1 MKSKSVIMIGLFLLL
16 PFTATAQQQIEK
28 TFDALRQSK
37 AQKEVWSEH
46 TIEKD
51 PETGKLEGLSDIYDF
66 LITDPQNKNLVNAI
80 EQAFHQDEGKA
91 YSVRTGNRGG
101 EEHYTTLAVGNSNRG
116 GVAIGLIKG
125 SKYIYALFLDPE
137 DPARQHRYAYALEW
151 VDDGDKIRG
160 RIAKT
165 YATTLKYR
173 ASKKLSRTI
182 SVNGNEI
189 NIDGNSFSLGSRFPF
204 DNSSAFD
211 NDSIF
216 SYGSKS
222 SESWL
227 SEFNTFKNLFLN
239 NPTGTA
245 ANYYVSHIYKLCK
258 NAGSIDD
265 AEKVMVIKELE
276 KLKKAAKD
284 DFLKQM
290 FEMSSERLNK

>member
-1 MKSKSVIMIGLFLLL
+1 MKNKSVIMVGLFLLL

-28 TFDALRQSK
+28 AFDALRQSK

-66 LITDPQNKNLVNAI
+66 LITNPQKKELITAI
-80 EQAFHQDEGKA
+80 EQAFRQDEGKA

-101 EEHYTTLAVGNSNRG
+101 EEHYTALAVGNSNRG
-116 GVAIGLIKG
+116 GVAIGLMKG

-137 DPARQHRYAYALEW
+137 DSKREHRYAYALEW

-165 YATTLKYR
+165 YATTQEYR
-173 ASKKLSRTI
+173 KSNRQSSTI
-182 SVNGNEI
+182 SINGNTF
-189 NIDGNSFSLGSRFPF
+189 NIDHRFS
-204 DNSSAFD
+204 
-211 NDSIF
+211 
-216 SYGSKS
+216 S

-227 SEFNTFKNLFLN
+227 SEFNTFKNLFLK

-245 ANYYVSHIYKLCK
+245 TNYYVSHIYKLCK
-258 NAGSIDD
+258 NAGSLDD

-276 KLKKAAKD
+276 KMKKASND
-284 DFLKQM
+284 DFIKQM

>member
-1 MKSKSVIMIGLFLLL
+1 MVGLFLLL

-28 TFDALRQSK
+28 AFEALRQSK

-66 LITDPQNKNLVNAI
+66 QITNTQKKELITAI
-80 EQAFHQDEGKA
+80 EQAFRLDENKA
-91 YSVRTGNRGG
+91 YSVRTANRGG
-101 EEHYTTLAVGNSNRG
+101 EEHYTTLAVGNGNRG
-116 GVAIGLIKG
+116 GVAVGLMKG

-165 YATTLKYR
+165 YATTQEYR
-173 ASKKLSRTI
+173 KSNRQSSTI
-182 SVNGNEI
+182 SINGNKF
-189 NIDGNSFSLGSRFPF
+189 NIDHRFS
-204 DNSSAFD
+204 
-211 NDSIF
+211 
-216 SYGSKS
+216 S

-227 SEFNTFKNLFLN
+227 SEFNTFKNLFLK

-245 ANYYVSHIYKLCK
+245 ANYNVSHIYKLCK
-258 NAGSIDD
+258 NAGSLDE

-276 KLKKAAKD
+276 KLKKEAKD

-290 FEMSSERLNK
+290 FEMSIERLNK

>member
-66 LITDPQNKNLVNAI
+66 LITNPQKKELITAI
-80 EQAFHQDEGKA
+80 EQAFRQDEGKA

-101 EEHYTTLAVGNSNRG
+101 EEHYTTLAVGNGNRG
-116 GVAIGLIKG
+116 GVAIGLMKG

-137 DPARQHRYAYALEW
+137 DSKREHRYAYALEW

-165 YATTLKYR
+165 YATTQKYR
-173 ASKKLSRTI
+173 GSRIQSKAI
-182 SVNGNEI
+182 SVFGNEI
-189 NIDGNSFSLGSRFPF
+189 NIDGKSFS
-204 DNSSAFD
+204 
-211 NDSIF
+211 
-216 SYGSKS
+216 S

-227 SEFNTFKNLFLN
+227 SEFNTFKNLFLK

-258 NAGSIDD
+258 NACSLDD

-276 KLKKAAKD
+276 KLKKEAKD

-290 FEMSSERLNK
+290 FEMSIERLNK

>member
-1 MKSKSVIMIGLFLLL
+1 MKSKSIIMVGLFLLM

-28 TFDALRQSK
+28 AFEALRQSK

-66 LITDPQNKNLVNAI
+66 LITSPQKKELVTAI
-80 EQAFHQDEGKA
+80 EQAFRQDESKA
-91 YSVRTGNRGG
+91 YSVRTANRGG
-101 EEHYTTLAVGNSNRG
+101 EEHYTALAVGNGNRG
-116 GVAIGLIKG
+116 GVAIGLMKG

-151 VDDGDKIRG
+151 VDDGGKIMG

-165 YATTLKYR
+165 YATTQEYR
-173 ASKKLSRTI
+173 KSNRQSSTI
-182 SVNGNEI
+182 SINGNTF
-189 NIDGNSFSLGSRFPF
+189 NIDHRFS
-204 DNSSAFD
+204 
-211 NDSIF
+211 
-216 SYGSKS
+216 S

-227 SEFNTFKNLFLN
+227 SEFNTFKNLFLK

-245 ANYYVSHIYKLCK
+245 ANYNVSHIYKLCK
-258 NAGSIDD
+258 NAGSLDE

-276 KLKKAAKD
+276 KLKKEAKD

>member
-1 MKSKSVIMIGLFLLL
+1 MVGLFLLL

-28 TFDALRQSK
+28 AFEALRQSK

-66 LITDPQNKNLVNAI
+66 LITNPQKKELITAI
-80 EQAFHQDEGKA
+80 EQAFRQDEGKA

-101 EEHYTTLAVGNSNRG
+101 EEHYTALAVGNSNRG
-116 GVAIGLIKG
+116 GVAIGLMKG

-137 DPARQHRYAYALEW
+137 DPARQHRYAYAMEW

-165 YATTLKYR
+165 YATTQEYR
-173 ASKKLSRTI
+173 KSNRQSSTI
-182 SVNGNEI
+182 SINGNTF
-189 NIDGNSFSLGSRFPF
+189 NIDHRFS
-204 DNSSAFD
+204 
-211 NDSIF
+211 
-216 SYGSKS
+216 S

-227 SEFNTFKNLFLN
+227 SEFNTFKNLFLK

-245 ANYYVSHIYKLCK
+245 TNYYVSHIYKLCK
-258 NAGSIDD
+258 NAGSLDD

-276 KLKKAAKD
+276 KLKKEAKD

>member
-1 MKSKSVIMIGLFLLL
+1 MKSKSVIMVGLFLLL

-28 TFDALRQSK
+28 AFEALRQSK

-66 LITDPQNKNLVNAI
+66 LITNPQKKELVTAI
-80 EQAFHQDEGKA
+80 EQAFRQDESKA
-91 YSVRTGNRGG
+91 YGVRTANRGG
-101 EEHYTTLAVGNSNRG
+101 EEHYTTLAVGNGNRG
-116 GVAIGLIKG
+116 GVAVGLMKG

-165 YATTLKYR
+165 YATTQEYR
-173 ASKKLSRTI
+173 KSIRQTRTI
-182 SVNGNEI
+182 SINGNTFK
-189 NIDGNSFSLGSRFPF
+189 IDDNSFSLGSGFPF
-204 DNSSAFD
+204 DNSSVFN

-216 SYGSKS
+216 SYGPKN

-227 SEFNTFKNLFLN
+227 SEFNTFKNLFLK

-245 ANYYVSHIYKLCK
+245 ANYHVSHIYKLCK
-258 NAGSIDD
+258 NAGCLDD
-265 AEKVMVIKELE
+265 AEKTMVLKELE
-276 KLKKAAKD
+276 NMKKAAKD
-284 DFLKQM
+284 DFIKQM

>member
-1 MKSKSVIMIGLFLLL
+1 MKSKSVIMVGLFLLL

-28 TFDALRQSK
+28 AFDALRQSK

-66 LITDPQNKNLVNAI
+66 LITNPQKKELVTAI
-80 EQAFHQDEGKA
+80 EQAFRQDESKA
-91 YSVRTGNRGG
+91 YGVRTANRGG
-101 EEHYTTLAVGNSNRG
+101 EEHYTALAVGNGNRG
-116 GVAIGLIKG
+116 GVAVGLMKG

-165 YATTLKYR
+165 YATTQEYR
-173 ASKKLSRTI
+173 KSNRQSSTI
-182 SVNGNEI
+182 SINGNTF
-189 NIDGNSFSLGSRFPF
+189 NIDHRFS
-204 DNSSAFD
+204 
-211 NDSIF
+211 
-216 SYGSKS
+216 S

-227 SEFNTFKNLFLN
+227 SEFNTFKNLFLK

-245 ANYYVSHIYKLCK
+245 ANYNVSHIYKLCK
-258 NAGSIDD
+258 NAGSLDE
-265 AEKVMVIKELE
+265 AEMVMVIKELE
-276 KLKKAAKD
+276 KLKKEAKD

>member
-101 EEHYTTLAVGNSNRG
+101 EEHYTTLAVGNSNRE

-182 SVNGNEI
+182 SVN
-189 NIDGNSFSLGSRFPF
+189 
-204 DNSSAFD
+204 SSAFD

-222 SESWL
+222 LESWL

-258 NAGSIDD
+258 NAGSLDD

>member
-1 MKSKSVIMIGLFLLL
+1 MKSKSVIMVGLFLLL

-66 LITDPQNKNLVNAI
+66 LITNPQNKNLVNAI

-204 DNSSAFD
+204 DTDSS
-211 NDSIF
+211 
-216 SYGSKS
+216 
-222 SESWL
+222 
-227 SEFNTFKNLFLN
+227 
-239 NPTGTA
+239 
-245 ANYYVSHIYKLCK
+245 
-258 NAGSIDD
+258 
-265 AEKVMVIKELE
+265 
-276 KLKKAAKD
+276 
-284 DFLKQM
+284 
-290 FEMSSERLNK
+290 

>member
-1 MKSKSVIMIGLFLLL
+1 MKSKSIIMVGLFLLL

-28 TFDALRQSK
+28 AFEALRQSK

-66 LITDPQNKNLVNAI
+66 QITNTQKKELITAI
-80 EQAFHQDEGKA
+80 EQAFRLDENKA

-101 EEHYTTLAVGNSNRG
+101 EEHYTVLAVGNSNRG
-116 GVAIGLIKG
+116 GVAIGLMKG

-151 VDDGDKIRG
+151 VDDGGKIRG

-165 YATTLKYR
+165 YATTQEYR
-173 ASKKLSRTI
+173 KSNRQSSTI
-182 SVNGNEI
+182 SINGNTF
-189 NIDGNSFSLGSRFPF
+189 NIDHRFS
-204 DNSSAFD
+204 
-211 NDSIF
+211 
-216 SYGSKS
+216 S

-227 SEFNTFKNLFLN
+227 SEFNTFKNLFLK

-245 ANYYVSHIYKLCK
+245 TNYYVSHIYKLCK
-258 NAGSIDD
+258 NAGSLDD
-265 AEKVMVIKELE
+265 SEKVMVIKELE
-276 KLKKAAKD
+276 KLKKEAKD

>member
-1 MKSKSVIMIGLFLLL
+1 MAGLFLLL

-28 TFDALRQSK
+28 AFDALRQSK

-66 LITDPQNKNLVNAI
+66 LITNPQKKELVTAI
-80 EQAFHQDEGKA
+80 EQAFRQDESKA

-101 EEHYTTLAVGNSNRG
+101 EEHYTALAVGNG
-116 GVAIGLIKG
+116 
-125 SKYIYALFLDPE
+125 
-137 DPARQHRYAYALEW
+137 PARQHRYAYALEW

-165 YATTLKYR
+165 YATTQEYR
-173 ASKKLSRTI
+173 KSNRQSSSI
-182 SVNGNEI
+182 SINGNTF
-189 NIDGNSFSLGSRFPF
+189 NIDHRFSG
-204 DNSSAFD
+204 
-211 NDSIF
+211 
-216 SYGSKS
+216 

-227 SEFNTFKNLFLN
+227 SEFNTFKNLFLK

-258 NAGSIDD
+258 NAGSLDD

-276 KLKKAAKD
+276 KLKKEAKD
-284 DFLKQM
+284 DFLKQV

>member
-1 MKSKSVIMIGLFLLL
+1 MVGLFLLM

-28 TFDALRQSK
+28 AFDALRQSK

-66 LITDPQNKNLVNAI
+66 LITNPQKKELVTAI
-80 EQAFHQDEGKA
+80 EQAFRLDENKA
-91 YSVRTGNRGG
+91 YSVRTANRGG
-101 EEHYTTLAVGNSNRG
+101 EEHYTALAVGNGNRG
-116 GVAIGLIKG
+116 GVAVGLMKG

-165 YATTLKYR
+165 YATTQEYR
-173 ASKKLSRTI
+173 KSNRQSSTI
-182 SVNGNEI
+182 SINGNTF
-189 NIDGNSFSLGSRFPF
+189 NIDHRFS
-204 DNSSAFD
+204 
-211 NDSIF
+211 
-216 SYGSKS
+216 S

-227 SEFNTFKNLFLN
+227 SEFNTFKNLFLK

-245 ANYYVSHIYKLCK
+245 ANYNVSHIYKLCK
-258 NAGSIDD
+258 NAGSLDE

-276 KLKKAAKD
+276 KLKKEAKD
-284 DFLKQM
+284 DFLKQV
-290 FEMSSERLNK
+290 FEMSIERLNK

>member
-1 MKSKSVIMIGLFLLL
+1 MKSKSIIMVGLFLLM

-28 TFDALRQSK
+28 AFEALRQSK

-66 LITDPQNKNLVNAI
+66 LITNPQKKELVTSI
-80 EQAFHQDEGKA
+80 EQAFRQDEGKA

-101 EEHYTTLAVGNSNRG
+101 EEHYTALAVGNSNRG
-116 GVAIGLIKG
+116 GVAIGLMKG

-151 VDDGDKIRG
+151 VDDGGKIRG

-165 YATTLKYR
+165 YATTQEYR
-173 ASKKLSRTI
+173 KSNRQSSTI
-182 SVNGNEI
+182 SINGNTF
-189 NIDGNSFSLGSRFPF
+189 NIDHRFS
-204 DNSSAFD
+204 
-211 NDSIF
+211 
-216 SYGSKS
+216 S

-227 SEFNTFKNLFLN
+227 SEFNTFKNLFLK

-245 ANYYVSHIYKLCK
+245 TNYYVSHIYKLCK
-258 NAGSIDD
+258 NAGSLDD
-265 AEKVMVIKELE
+265 SEKVMVIKELE
-276 KLKKAAKD
+276 KLKKEAKD

>member
-1 MKSKSVIMIGLFLLL
+1 MKNKSVIMVGLFLLL

-28 TFDALRQSK
+28 AFEALRQSK

-66 LITDPQNKNLVNAI
+66 LITNPQKKELITAI
-80 EQAFHQDEGKA
+80 EQAFRQDEGKA

-101 EEHYTTLAVGNSNRG
+101 EEHYTALAVGNSNRG
-116 GVAIGLIKG
+116 GVAIGLMKG

-165 YATTLKYR
+165 YATTQEYR
-173 ASKKLSRTI
+173 KSNRQSSTI
-182 SVNGNEI
+182 SINGNTF
-189 NIDGNSFSLGSRFPF
+189 NIDHRFS
-204 DNSSAFD
+204 
-211 NDSIF
+211 
-216 SYGSKS
+216 S

-227 SEFNTFKNLFLN
+227 SEFNTFKNLFLK

-245 ANYYVSHIYKLCK
+245 TNYYVSHIYKLCK
-258 NAGSIDD
+258 NAGSLDD

-276 KLKKAAKD
+276 KLKKEAKD

>member
-1 MKSKSVIMIGLFLLL
+1 MVGLFLLL

-28 TFDALRQSK
+28 AFEALRQSK

-51 PETGKLEGLSDIYDF
+51 SETGKLEGLSDIYDF
-66 LITDPQNKNLVNAI
+66 LITSPQKKELVTAI
-80 EQAFHQDEGKA
+80 EQAFRLDENKA
-91 YSVRTGNRGG
+91 YSVRTANRGG
-101 EEHYTTLAVGNSNRG
+101 EEHYTALAVGNGNRG
-116 GVAIGLIKG
+116 GVAVGLMKG

-137 DPARQHRYAYALEW
+137 DSKREHRYAYALEW

-165 YATTLKYR
+165 YATTQKYR
-173 ASKKLSRTI
+173 GSRRQTKTI

-189 NIDGNSFSLGSRFPF
+189 NLNGKSFSLGSGFPF
-204 DNSSAFD
+204 DNSSVFD
-211 NDSIF
+211 NDSIL
-216 SYGSKS
+216 SYGPKS

-227 SEFNTFKNLFLN
+227 SEFNTFKNLFMK

-245 ANYYVSHIYKLCK
+245 TNYYVSHIYKLCK
-258 NAGSIDD
+258 NAGCLDD
-265 AEKVMVIKELE
+265 AEKAIVLKELE
-276 KLKKAAKD
+276 KMKKASND

>member
-1 MKSKSVIMIGLFLLL
+1 MKSKSVIMVGLFLLL

-46 TIEKD
+46 TIEKN

-66 LITDPQNKNLVNAI
+66 LITSPQKKELVTAI
-80 EQAFHQDEGKA
+80 EQAFRQDESKA

-101 EEHYTTLAVGNSNRG
+101 EEHYTALAVGNSNRG
-116 GVAIGLIKG
+116 GVAIGLMKG

-137 DPARQHRYAYALEW
+137 DSKREHRYAYALEW

-165 YATTLKYR
+165 YATTQKYR
-173 ASKKLSRTI
+173 GSRIQSKAI
-182 SVNGNEI
+182 SVFGNEI
-189 NIDGNSFSLGSRFPF
+189 NIDGKSFS
-204 DNSSAFD
+204 
-211 NDSIF
+211 
-216 SYGSKS
+216 S

-227 SEFNTFKNLFLN
+227 SEFNTFKNLFLK

-245 ANYYVSHIYKLCK
+245 TNYYVSHIYKLCK
-258 NAGSIDD
+258 NAGSLDD

-276 KLKKAAKD
+276 KLKKEAKD

-290 FEMSSERLNK
+290 FEMSIERLNK

>member
-66 LITDPQNKNLVNAI
+66 LITNPQNKNLVNAI

-151 VDDGDKIRG
+151 VDDGGKIRG

-165 YATTLKYR
+165 YATTQEYR
-173 ASKKLSRTI
+173 KSNRQSSTI
-182 SVNGNEI
+182 SINGNTF
-189 NIDGNSFSLGSRFPF
+189 NIDHRFS
-204 DNSSAFD
+204 
-211 NDSIF
+211 
-216 SYGSKS
+216 S

-227 SEFNTFKNLFLN
+227 SEFNTFKNLFLK

-245 ANYYVSHIYKLCK
+245 TNYYVSHIYKLCK
-258 NAGSIDD
+258 NAGSLDD

-276 KLKKAAKD
+276 KLKKEAKD

-290 FEMSSERLNK
+290 FEMSIERLNK

>member
-66 LITDPQNKNLVNAI
+66 LITNPQKKELITAI
-80 EQAFHQDEGKA
+80 EQAFRQDEGKA

-101 EEHYTTLAVGNSNRG
+101 EEHYTALAVGNSNRG
-116 GVAIGLIKG
+116 GVAIGLMKG

-137 DPARQHRYAYALEW
+137 DSKREHRYAYALEW

-165 YATTLKYR
+165 YATTQEYR
-173 ASKKLSRTI
+173 KSNRQSSTI
-182 SVNGNEI
+182 SINGNTF
-189 NIDGNSFSLGSRFPF
+189 NIDHRFS
-204 DNSSAFD
+204 
-211 NDSIF
+211 
-216 SYGSKS
+216 S

-227 SEFNTFKNLFLN
+227 SEFNTFKNLFMK

-245 ANYYVSHIYKLCK
+245 TNYYVSHIYKLCK
-258 NAGSIDD
+258 NAGSLDD
-265 AEKVMVIKELE
+265 AEKMMVIKELE
-276 KLKKAAKD
+276 KLKKEAKD

>member
-1 MKSKSVIMIGLFLLL
+1 MKNKSVIMVGLFLLL

-28 TFDALRQSK
+28 AFDALRQSK

-66 LITDPQNKNLVNAI
+66 LITNPQKKELITAI
-80 EQAFHQDEGKA
+80 EQAFRQDEGKA

-101 EEHYTTLAVGNSNRG
+101 EEHYTALAVGNSNRG
-116 GVAIGLIKG
+116 GVAIGLMKG

-165 YATTLKYR
+165 YATTQEYR
-173 ASKKLSRTI
+173 KSNRQSSTI
-182 SVNGNEI
+182 SINGNTF
-189 NIDGNSFSLGSRFPF
+189 NIDHRFS
-204 DNSSAFD
+204 
-211 NDSIF
+211 
-216 SYGSKS
+216 S

-227 SEFNTFKNLFLN
+227 SEFNTFKNLFLK

-245 ANYYVSHIYKLCK
+245 TNYYVSHIYKLCK
-258 NAGSIDD
+258 NAGSLDD

-276 KLKKAAKD
+276 KLKKEAKD

>member
-1 MKSKSVIMIGLFLLL
+1 MKSKSVIMVGLFLLL

-28 TFDALRQSK
+28 AFDALRQSK

-66 LITDPQNKNLVNAI
+66 LITNPQKKELVTAI
-80 EQAFHQDEGKA
+80 EQAFRQDESKA
-91 YSVRTGNRGG
+91 YGVRTANRGG
-101 EEHYTTLAVGNSNRG
+101 EEHYTALAVGNGNRG
-116 GVAIGLIKG
+116 GVAVGLMKG

-165 YATTLKYR
+165 YATTQEYR
-173 ASKKLSRTI
+173 KSNRQSSSI
-182 SVNGNEI
+182 SINGNTF
-189 NIDGNSFSLGSRFPF
+189 NIDHRFS
-204 DNSSAFD
+204 
-211 NDSIF
+211 
-216 SYGSKS
+216 S

-227 SEFNTFKNLFLN
+227 SEFNTFKNLFLK

-245 ANYYVSHIYKLCK
+245 ANYNVSHIYKLCK
-258 NAGSIDD
+258 NAGSLDD

-276 KLKKAAKD
+276 KLKKEAKD

>member
-1 MKSKSVIMIGLFLLL
+1 MKSKSIIMVGLFLLL

-28 TFDALRQSK
+28 AFDALRQSK

-66 LITDPQNKNLVNAI
+66 LITNSQKKELVTAI
-80 EQAFHQDEGKA
+80 EQAFRQDESKA

-101 EEHYTTLAVGNSNRG
+101 EEHYTALAVGNSNRG
-116 GVAIGLIKG
+116 GVAIGLMKG

-165 YATTLKYR
+165 YATTQEYR
-173 ASKKLSRTI
+173 KSNRQSSTI
-182 SVNGNEI
+182 SINGNTF
-189 NIDGNSFSLGSRFPF
+189 NIDHRFS
-204 DNSSAFD
+204 
-211 NDSIF
+211 
-216 SYGSKS
+216 S

-227 SEFNTFKNLFLN
+227 SEFNTFKNLFLK

-245 ANYYVSHIYKLCK
+245 TNYYVSHIYKLCK
-258 NAGSIDD
+258 NAGSLDD

-276 KLKKAAKD
+276 KLKKEAKD